1 MWKHR
6 PALIIFCLAILGAC
20 SQSDPLMHGEDAL
33 PSSIGNLSGTYVLN
47 GIDPLGNEYTGHL
60 EVSDTER
67 IGIYDLQWIV
77 TEAFQLGTGRL
88 DGNLLE
94 VEWRTSDQAA
104 QEVSGT
110 ATFTVTVD
118 GELYGSKHVDGDDGE
133 WRETAYPAGRES
145 RVPGREFL
153 VAGR

>member
-1 MWKHR
+1 MWR
-6 PALIIFCLAILGAC
+6 YRLALIVFCLGTLGAC
-20 SQSDPLMHGEDAL
+20 DQSDPLMHGEDAL
-33 PSSIGNLSGTYVLN
+33 PTRVENLSGTYVLN

-60 EVSDTER
+60 EVTDTQR
-67 IGIYDLQWIV
+67 SGIYDLQWIV

-118 GELYGSKHVDGDDGE
+118 GELYGSKHLDGNDGE
-133 WRETAYPAGRES
+133 WRETAYPSGGES
-145 RVPGREFL
+145 RVPGGGSP